1 MFSKTK
7 SFRLSLRVSVAR
19 NALSVLCLFL
29 ISVGSAFAQSA
40 DRDNPTRLTA
50 TEISG
55 GAVASNTEYFYSFT
69 AGPGELTI
77 TPEVTSNDFSCAFS
91 IDVFD
96 TRNNSVVTSAI
107 IATNRNSEVGATR
120 SVQLGRRQSLTMR
133 LKFDGN
139 AGRYRVRLGGV
150 KDLPSTYAGTDV
162 RYPVGP
168 PAADTP
174 AKRSS
179 GRGTLRVEMDNGSI
193 QEFDLSR
200 VRQVT
205 VQP

>member
-1 MFSKTK
+1 MLRKTITFRP
-7 SFRLSLRVSVAR
+7 SLRLSTLRS
-19 NALSVLCLFL
+19 ALGALCLL
-29 ISVGSAFAQSA
+29 LVCVGSAAAQSA
-40 DRDNPTRLTA
+40 DRDNPTRLAA

-96 TRNNSVVTSAI
+96 VRNNLVVNSAI
-107 IATNRNSEVGATR
+107 IATHRNSEVGQTR
-120 SVQLGRRQSLTMR
+120 SVRLPRRQALIMR

-139 AGRYRVRLGGV
+139 AGRYRVRLGGPL
-150 KDLPSTYAGTDV
+150 DLSSTYASSDV
-162 RYPVGP
+162 RYP
-168 PAADTP
+168 ADAP

-193 QEFDLSR
+193 QEFDLDR

-205 VQP
+205 VRP

>member
-1 MFSKTK
+1 MLSNTK
-7 SFRLSLRVSVAR
+7 PFPLSLRLLVAR
-19 NALSVLCLFL
+19 SALSVLCLILF
-29 ISVGSAFAQSA
+29 SVCSTFAQSA
-40 DRDNPTRLTA
+40 DRDNPTRLNA

-55 GAVASNTEYFYSFT
+55 NAVASNTEYFYSFT

-96 TRNNSVVTSAI
+96 TRNNAVASSAI

-120 SVQLGRRQSLTMR
+120 SVRLARRQSLIMR

-150 KDLPSTYAGTDV
+150 LDLPSTYASTDV
-162 RYPVGP
+162 RYPVNQP
-168 PAADTP
+168 SEDSP